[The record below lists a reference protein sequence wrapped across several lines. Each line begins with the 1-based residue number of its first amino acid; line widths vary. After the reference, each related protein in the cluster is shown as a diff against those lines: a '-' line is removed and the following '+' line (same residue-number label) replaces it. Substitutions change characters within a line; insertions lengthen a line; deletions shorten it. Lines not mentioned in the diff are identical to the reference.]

1 MKPSTGAT
9 RGILIFPYRIGHTA
23 RAVTAAAN
31 ICLLASCTPEEPAM
45 QAVDGDTPA
54 PYQYAEAEI
63 GPVSG
68 SDVGGIVR
76 FDQDDE
82 FLDIQGRISGLAAG
96 AYGLRVHE
104 TQDCA
109 TVDADSAGP
118 LFSANRD
125 AAVLALEPDLPN
137 EAGNLGDIVAGES
150 GTATFEFVDTELSV
164 GPGDQSIVGRTIVI
178 HAAVEDAG
186 PDGLP
191 VLAGTPVG
199 CGEIE
204 PILAPAYVP

>member
-1 MKPSTGAT
+1 MKPSTGT
-9 RGILIFPYRIGHTA
+9 TGITAFSHPIGRTA
-23 RAVTAAAN
+23 RAATAAASA
-31 ICLLASCTPEEPAM
+31 CLLAACTPEEPAVE
-45 QAVDGDTPA
+45 AVDGDTPA
-54 PYQYAEAEI
+54 PYQFAEAEI

-68 SDVGGIVR
+68 SGVGGIVR

-82 FLDIQGRISGLAAG
+82 FLDIQGRISGIAAG

-104 TQDCA
+104 TRDCS

-125 AAVLALEPDLPN
+125 APGLALDPDLPN
-137 EAGNLGDIVAGES
+137 EAGNLGDVVAGES
-150 GTATFEFVDTELSV
+150 GTTTFELVDTELTL
-164 GPGDQSIVGRTIVI
+164 GPGDRSIVGRTIVI
-178 HAAVEDAG
+178 HAAIEDVG

-191 VLAGTPVG
+191 VLAGTPIG

-204 PILAPAYVP
+204 PILAPSYVP

>member
-1 MKPSTGAT
+1 MKPSTGT
-9 RGILIFPYRIGHTA
+9 TTGIPIFPYRIGQTA
-23 RAVTAAAN
+23 RAATAAASV
-31 ICLLASCTPEEPAM
+31 CLLAACTPEEPAM
-45 QAVDGDTPA
+45 EAMDGDTPA

-68 SDVGGIVR
+68 SGVGGIVR

-82 FLDIQGRISGLAAG
+82 LLDIQGRISGLAAG

-104 TQDCA
+104 MQDCA

-125 AAVLALEPDLPN
+125 TPRLALDPDLPN
-137 EAGNLGDIVAGES
+137 EAGNLGDVVAGES
-150 GTATFEFVDTELSV
+150 GTATFELVDTELTL
-164 GPGDQSIVGRTIVI
+164 GAGNRSIVGRTIVI
-178 HAAVEDAG
+178 HAAVEDVG

-199 CGEIE
+199 CGEVE
-204 PILAPAYVP
+204 PILAPTYVP

>member
-1 MKPSTGAT
+1 MKTSNDTTMG
-9 RGILIFPYRIGHTA
+9 GSIFSRRVG
-23 RAVTAAAN
+23 RAACAVIPAAS
-31 ICLLASCTPEEPAM
+31 ICLLAACAPGEPPGEA
-45 QAVDGDTPA
+45 ADGDAPA
-54 PYQYAEAEI
+54 PYQFAEAEI

-68 SDVGGIVR
+68 SGVGGIVR

-82 FLDIQGRISGLAAG
+82 LLEIQGRISGLVTG

-109 TVDADSAGP
+109 DVDASSAGP
-118 LFSANRD
+118 VFPANRD
-125 AAVLALEPDLPN
+125 APGLALDPDLPN
-137 EAGNLGDIVAGES
+137 EAGNLGDIVAGEA
-150 GTATFEFVDTELSV
+150 GTATFEFVDTELTLGSGDRSV
-164 GPGDQSIVGRTIVI
+164 VGRTIVI
-178 HAAVEDAG
+178 HAAVEDVG

-204 PILAPAYVP
+204 PILVPTYVP